1 MYRTLRAALAVL
13 AVLALGAC
21 TPQDPEISVQD
32 QVPAAARTEAPAEEG
47 DGGDGGGQ
55 AEGEP
60 VTWVAVDVE
69 FAEAVTELPADTPI
83 ALTLDGSGANLP
95 HDITIEELG
104 SSPVV
109 ATEGGETATA
119 TITLEAGT
127 YTFYCSV
134 PGHRNTM
141 EETVTV
147 G

>member
-1 MYRTLRAALAVL
+1 MYRMFRTVLAVL

-21 TPQDPEISVQD
+21 TAQEPEITAQD
-32 QVPAAARTEAPAEEG
+32 QVPADARTEAPEEG
-47 DGGDGGGQ
+47 SDGGGQ

-95 HDITIEELG
+95 HDITIAELG
-104 SSPVV
+104 DQTVV
-109 ATEGGETATA
+109 ATDGGETATA

-127 YTFYCSV
+127 YTFYCSI

-147 G
+147 Q